1 MAKDDP
7 GATTPAAAVARHLEW
22 LEYALEAARDEE
34 RRRQGRLERAT
45 DKNREKRIVRLGEVT
60 AEIRELEAL
69 VKGLRDLRTK
79 AAAASASRA
88 RSASTRTNG
97 SGSGADRPVA
107 RPQASAA
114 SEVEPA
120 SAPKANPRARTT
132 KAKPAP
138 SS

>member
-60 AEIRELEAL
+60 AEIRELDAL
-69 VKGLRDLRTK
+69 VKGLRELRAKAGAASAPARSGSPRATTNGAGSDAAQPVPK
-79 AAAASASRA
+79 PPTSAAAAA
-88 RSASTRTNG
+88 RSAT
-97 SGSGADRPVA
+97 ADA
-107 RPQASAA
+107 Q
-114 SEVEPA
+114 
-120 SAPKANPRARTT
+120 PRGRTT
-132 KAKPAP
+132 RRKSVG

>member
-60 AEIRELEAL
+60 AEIQELEAL

-107 RPQASAA
+107 RPHTSAA
-114 SEVEPA
+114 SEVEPG
-120 SAPKANPRARTT
+120 SAPKAKPRARTT
-132 KAKPAP
+132 KAKPG
-138 SS
+138 SSS

>member
-107 RPQASAA
+107 RPQTSAA

-120 SAPKANPRARTT
+120 SATKANRRARTT
-132 KAKPAP
+132 KAKPGP